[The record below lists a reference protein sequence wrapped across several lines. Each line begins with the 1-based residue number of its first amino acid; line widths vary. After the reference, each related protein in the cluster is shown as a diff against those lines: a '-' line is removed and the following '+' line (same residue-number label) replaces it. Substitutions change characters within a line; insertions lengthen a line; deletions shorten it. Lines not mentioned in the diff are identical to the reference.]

1 MTVVPMSRQELSRFD
16 TLLRVR
22 RRELRAEDA
31 AELLGLSRRQIFR
44 LLDRLHANGA
54 EGLVSRKR
62 GGRSNHRLPDSMQAE
77 AVALVR
83 ERYYD
88 FGPTFAAEK
97 LAELHDIHVSRE
109 TLRSWMIDAGIWIDR
124 RAR

>member
-1 MTVVPMSRQELSRFD
+1 MTVVPMSRRELSRFD
-16 TLLRVR
+16 TLLRVQ

-44 LLDRLHANGA
+44 LLDKLREYGA

-62 GGRSNHRLPDSMQAE
+62 GGRSNHRLADELKAQAT
-77 AVALVR
+77 ALVR
-83 ERYYD
+83 ERYHD

-109 TLRSWMIDAGIWIDR
+109 TLRS
-124 RAR
+124 